1 MGFTGSSLLPG
12 LGRPNSP
19 PGSPKCPL
27 TPWLGTGVVAYANP
41 GVTWGNAVQGTEMFR
56 LRLARTLVYHGIPIG
71 WLAHRLLELLLEDL
85 AMQATNNL
93 ARMCHWI
100 CFWVCWNK
108 VGCLTNSIP
117 SPAVHLTKSLGLG
130 ITRTFQ
136 LELRSRYGPR
146 LLAKVVA

>member
-27 TPWLGTGVVAYANP
+27 TPWLGTGVVEYANP
-41 GVTWGNAVQGTEMFR
+41 GVTWAKAVQGTRNRNVSAE
-56 LRLARTLVYHGIPIG
+56 VGQDSGIPIG

-100 CFWVCWNK
+100 CF
-108 VGCLTNSIP
+108 
-117 SPAVHLTKSLGLG
+117 
-130 ITRTFQ
+130 
-136 LELRSRYGPR
+136 
-146 LLAKVVA
+146 